1 MTISIHR
8 NTEPVDIVAEFE
20 SFEPEA
26 YYATEWEKEQNI
38 LTIGYGDTQSGKLT
52 ITEEEAREDLK
63 ERLEDLDEIL
73 VDVIDVSLRKN
84 ERTAIISLVD
94 NIGIGAFKRSRALQ
108 ALNNGDFEEFH
119 NQAFSEENGWV
130 NQNGKPLK
138 GLVRR
143 RETEGNLFNLA

>member
-1 MTISIHR
+1 MAYNKDTD
-8 NTEPVDIVAEFE
+8 PVDIVAEFE
-20 SFEPEA
+20 SFVPEA

-38 LTIGYGDTQSGKLT
+38 LTIGYGDTQCGKQT

-63 ERLEDLDEIL
+63 ERLSDLDKML

-94 NIGIGAFKRSRALQ
+94 NIGIGAFKRSNALK
-108 ALNNGDFEEFH
+108 ALNSRDFEEFH
-119 NQAFSEENGWV
+119 NQAFSKENGWV

-143 RETEGNLFNLA
+143 RASEGNLFNLA

>member
-1 MTISIHR
+1 MAYNR

-63 ERLEDLDEIL
+63 QRLEDLDEML

-94 NIGIGAFKRSRALQ
+94 NIGIGAFKRSKALK
-108 ALNNGDFEEFH
+108 ALNNRDFEEFH

-143 RETEGNLFNLA
+143 RATEGNLFNRA

>member
-63 ERLEDLDEIL
+63 ERLEDLDDML